1 MVHKLECIREH
12 ITGTFDNSKEPVIRI
27 ADGDSILC
35 RALDGDWH
43 LEKPPVPKTG
53 AGKFFEGKNAETDSG
68 HCLIGPVYIEGA
80 KKGKTLA
87 VRINECRP
95 AAWGWS
101 RVGLADKN
109 HMERLGI
116 EKMEEYF
123 LNWDLDPER
132 MIGISDR
139 GHEVRLN
146 PFLGVMGVAPEE
158 KGIFST
164 HPPRRAGGNF
174 DCKLLGA
181 GTTLYLPIL
190 CDGALFYVG
199 DGHAAQ
205 GDGEL
210 GGTAI
215 ECTMDRI
222 DLTFTM
228 LDQTIS
234 NPRAK
239 TQDAWVTF
247 GFGEDLT
254 DAAYEALRE
263 MASLISEQYG
273 MGLQEALAMAS
284 LVVDEHVTQIVNGV
298 RGVHAI
304 LRNGSIHRQG
314 CNFVQSGDCEKR

>member
-1 MVHKLECIREH
+1 MIHKLECVREN
-12 ITGTFDNSKEPVIRI
+12 ITGTFDNEKEPVIRI
-27 ADGDSILC
+27 ADGDSVVC
-35 RALDGDWH
+35 SALDGDWH
-43 LEKPPVPKTG
+43 LKKPPVPKTG
-53 AGKFFEGKNAETDSG
+53 AGDFFEGKDPNLDYG
-68 HCLIGPVYIEGA
+68 HCLIGPIYIEGA
-80 KKGKTLA
+80 RKGQTLA

-95 AAWGWS
+95 ANWGWS
-101 RVGLADKN
+101 RVGLANQN

-116 EKMEEYF
+116 EKLDEYF
-123 LNWDLDPER
+123 LNWDLDLEK
-132 MIGISDR
+132 MIGISDS

-146 PFLGVMGVAPEE
+146 PFLGVMGVALEE
-158 KGIFST
+158 KGVFST
-164 HPPRRAGGNF
+164 HPPRKAGGNL

-215 ECTMDRI
+215 ECTMERI
-222 DLTFTM
+222 DLTFSVVDRSIT
-228 LDQTIS
+228 

-254 DAAYEALRE
+254 DAAYEALLE
-263 MASLISEQYG
+263 MATVICEQYG
-273 MGLQEALAMAS
+273 MELQEALAMAS
-284 LVVDEHVTQIVNGV
+284 LLVDEHVTQIVNGV
-298 RGVHAI
+298 RGVHAV
-304 LRNGSIHRQG
+304 LPNGSIHKKH
-314 CNFVQSGDCEKR
+314 C